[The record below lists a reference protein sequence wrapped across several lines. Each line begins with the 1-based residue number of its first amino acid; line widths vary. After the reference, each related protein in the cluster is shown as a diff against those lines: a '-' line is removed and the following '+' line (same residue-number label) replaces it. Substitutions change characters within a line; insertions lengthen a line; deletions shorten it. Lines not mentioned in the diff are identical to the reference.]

1 MMKIDVHADDFGESL
16 HASED
21 ILDCIRD
28 GKLNSISILSNMS
41 CFEDCVRLYRE
52 QEPLFAAKP
61 LLSVHINIMEG
72 SCLSRAEELPDLV
85 DGEGHFCVSW
95 EKLFLKSFLPGRG
108 KIQKQL
114 KKEIKAQV
122 TAVMEAFPECMPLRL
137 DSHQHTH
144 MIPIVAQ
151 ALFEVIRE
159 EGWEVSY
166 IRNAKEPL
174 RPFLQE
180 VSLYR
185 SYRPVNL
192 VKNLILNFCSF
203 LLEGR
208 LRKAGMEPMYL
219 WGLVMS
225 GCMDEKR
232 VDKLLPRFVK
242 LARKKGRTLEVL
254 FHPGH
259 VLTEEITPEFSQED
273 AIAFHVS
280 QNRCIE
286 KNAVYKVQAE
296 NIRESR

>member
-1 MMKIDVHADDFGESL
+1 MMKIDIHADDFGESL

-21 ILDCIRD
+21 ILDCIRA

-41 CFEDCVRLYRE
+41 CFAECVRKYRE
-52 QEPLFAAKP
+52 QETAFPIRP

-95 EKLFLKSFLPGRG
+95 EKLFLQSFLPGSG

-114 KKEIKAQV
+114 KKEIKAQIA
-122 TAVMEAFPECMPLRL
+122 AVIKAFPECMPLRL

-144 MIPIVAQ
+144 MIPVVAR
-151 ALFEVIRE
+151 AVFEAIEE

-174 RPFLQE
+174 LPFLQE
-180 VSLYR
+180 ASLYR
-185 SYRPVNL
+185 TYRPVNL

-208 LRKAGMEPMYL
+208 LRKAGTEPMYL
-219 WGLVMS
+219 WGLIMS
-225 GCMDEKR
+225 GHMDEERVKKLMPRLVKR
-232 VDKLLPRFVK
+232 
-242 LARKKGRTLEVL
+242 AQKKGRTLEVL

-259 VLTEEITPEFSQED
+259 VLQDEITPEFSQED

-280 QNRCIE
+280 ENRCLEKDAVLKIHIE
-286 KNAVYKVQAE
+286 NV
-296 NIRESR
+296 

>member
-21 ILDCIRD
+21 ILDCIRA

-41 CFEDCVRLYRE
+41 CFEDCVRKYRE
-52 QEPLFAAKP
+52 QEPSFPQKP

-72 SCLSRAEELPDLV
+72 SCLSKAEELPDLV
-85 DGEGHFCVSW
+85 DKGGHFCVSW
-95 EKLFLKSFLPGRG
+95 EKLFLQSFLPGSE

-122 TAVMEAFPECMPLRL
+122 TAVMEAFPECWPLRL

-144 MIPIVAQ
+144 MIPVVAR
-151 ALFEVIRE
+151 ALFEVIQE

-174 RPFLQE
+174 LPFLQE
-180 VSLYR
+180 FALYR
-185 SYRPVNL
+185 TYRPVNL

-208 LRKAGMEPMYL
+208 LARAGAEPMYL

-225 GCMDEKR
+225 GCMDTKR
-232 VDKLLPRFVK
+232 VEKLMPRFVGR
-242 LARKKGRTLEVL
+242 AQKKGRTLEVL

-259 VLTEEITPEFSQED
+259 VLQEEITPEFSQED

-286 KNAVYKVQAE
+286 KKAVFEIGAGNA
-296 NIRESR
+296 